1 MSRGAAPIG
10 AIGVV
15 GAGAVGQATAAALV
29 SSGLASRLLVTS
41 RTSSRTAALVTDLD
55 DMRTAL
61 RGSTHPLTSH
71 PADLMDCDAVVVA
84 LRASFTNSRATD
96 VRMAGA
102 SANGALVA
110 WLAGKLRGY
119 GGTVLMVTNPVDL
132 MARLF
137 ADASGCR
144 RVYGIGSALDTAR
157 YRTMLAAHVGAPLA
171 AVSGQVIGEHGD
183 HLVVCASSTTVN
195 DEPADVPV
203 RVIFNELC
211 SRPGRISAGIGR
223 TRYGPAGAVL
233 EALHLALG
241 LADGTT
247 QLSTAYQG
255 GWLGIPL
262 RFTAGQPIPCLP
274 RLTPGEAAH
283 FRAADAKLRTAYE
296 ALGPVLDPIP
306 SLSERTLP

>member
-1 MSRGAAPIG
+1 MNSVTAPIG
-10 AIGVV
+10 AVGVVGVV

-29 SSGLASRLLVTS
+29 TSGLAARLLVTS
-41 RTSSRTAALVTDLD
+41 RTSSRAAALVADLD

-61 RGSTHPLTSH
+61 RGSAHPLACH
-71 PADLMDCDAVVVA
+71 PADLMDCDAVVIA
-84 LRASFTNSRATD
+84 LRASFTNTRATD

-102 SANGALVA
+102 SANGALIA
-110 WLAGKLRGY
+110 TLAGKLRGY

-137 ADASGCR
+137 AEASGCC
-144 RVYGIGSALDTAR
+144 RVFGIGSALDTAR
-157 YRTMLAAHVGAPLA
+157 YRTALAAHLGAPLA
-171 AVSGQVIGEHGD
+171 AVRGQVIGEHGD

-195 DEPADVPV
+195 NKPADVPV
-203 RVIFNELC
+203 QVIFNELC

-223 TRYGPAGAVL
+223 TRCGPAGAVL
-233 EALHLALG
+233 DALRLALG

-274 RLTPGEAAH
+274 QLTPGEAAR
-283 FRAADAKLRTAYE
+283 FRAADTKLRTAYQ
-296 ALGPVLDPIP
+296 ALGPALQPIP
-306 SLSERTLP
+306 PTPER